1 MLGDADRIR
10 NLLGRYAQAI
20 DAGDLD
26 AVGALF
32 ARGALAGPDGTVF
45 ARGADEVAATYRST
59 TRLHDGSPRTHH
71 LVVGSV
77 FEDPAPDGSVAVR
90 SSYLVLQAVDG
101 LPLQP
106 IISGRYHDRF
116 ARDGEESGPTSDGGW
131 HFVERRF
138 TVELVGDLTNHLA
151 DPGVAG
157 AR

>member
-1 MLGDADRIR
+1 VLGDADRIR
-10 NLLGRYAQAI
+10 NLLGRYAEAI

-45 ARGADEVAATYRST
+45 ARGTEEVVASYRST
-59 TRLHDGSPRTHH
+59 TRLHEGSPRTHH

-77 FEDPAPDGSVAVR
+77 FDDPDADGSVVVR

-106 IISGRYHDRF
+106 IISGRYRDRF
-116 ARDGEESGPTSDGGW
+116 ARDGEDTGPTTDGGW

-138 TVELVGDLTNHLA
+138 SVELVGDLSRHLA

-157 AR
+157 AS